1 MNSIF
6 NYTDYRVYIKS
17 IFDYKKKLNPGFSHR
32 LLARQLG
39 LKAPGHMLF
48 VMQGKRNL
56 TNDLAM
62 RIAVWLKLGKKES
75 DYLMVLVKYC
85 HAKNADE
92 KKNSF
97 DELLRLRGSNRKV
110 VKTNR
115 YRFYEKWYYSAIR
128 SALDVI
134 SFRDD
139 YDMLASSL
147 NPPITVSQAREAIRV
162 LQEEGLIKTDR
173 SGYLKPSEKL
183 ITTGDNWNSAAIE
196 NLRYQFLNLGRESLS
211 RFVPQH
217 RDASFLTLSL
227 SEESFERIKEKVRN
241 LRAEILETAAN
252 ETSPDRV
259 VQCNITL
266 FPMFSR
272 KNMIKKY

>member
-6 NYTDYRVYIKS
+6 NYTDYRVYLKS
-17 IFDYKKKLNPGFSHR
+17 IFDHKKQLNPGFSHR

-75 DYLMVLVKYC
+75 DYLMSLVRYC

-139 YDMLASSL
+139 YGMLASSL

-162 LQEEGLIKTDR
+162 LQGEGLIKTDR

-196 NLRYQFLNLGRESLS
+196 NLRYQFLDLGRESLS

-272 KNMIKKY
+272 EKI

>member
-6 NYTDYRVYIKS
+6 NYTDYRVYLKS
-17 IFDYKKKLNPGFSHR
+17 IFDHKKQLNPGFSHR

-62 RIAVWLKLGKKES
+62 RIAVWLNLGKKES
-75 DYLMVLVKYC
+75 DYLMSLVRYC

-139 YDMLASSL
+139 YGMLASSL

-162 LQEEGLIKTDR
+162 LQGEGLIKTDR

-183 ITTGDNWNSAAIE
+183 ITTGDNWKSAAIE
-196 NLRYQFLNLGRESLS
+196 NLRYQFLDLGRESLS

-252 ETSPDRV
+252 EISPDRV

-272 KNMIKKY
+272 EKI

>member
-6 NYTDYRVYIKS
+6 NYTDYRVYLKS
-17 IFDYKKKLNPGFSHR
+17 IFDHKKQLNPGFSHR

-75 DYLMVLVKYC
+75 DYLMSLVRYC

-139 YDMLASSL
+139 YGMLASSL

-162 LQEEGLIKTDR
+162 LQGEGLIKTDR

-196 NLRYQFLNLGRESLS
+196 NLRYQFLDLGRESLS

-252 ETSPDRV
+252 EISPDRV

-272 KNMIKKY
+272 EKI

>member
-6 NYTDYRVYIKS
+6 NYTDYRVYLKS
-17 IFDYKKKLNPGFSHR
+17 IFDHKKQLNPGFSHR

-75 DYLMVLVKYC
+75 DYLMSLVRYC

-139 YDMLASSL
+139 YGMLASSL

-162 LQEEGLIKTDR
+162 LQGEGLIKTDR

-183 ITTGDNWNSAAIE
+183 ITTGDNWKSAAIE
-196 NLRYQFLNLGRESLS
+196 NLRYQFLDLGRESLS

-252 ETSPDRV
+252 EISPDRV

-272 KNMIKKY
+272 EKI